1 MKRLLDLITAV
12 FLLLL
17 TFPLL
22 LAVGLAIRL
31 DSPGP
36 IFYCQER
43 VGFGGKAFIM
53 FKFRS
58 MIIGASDK
66 GSYQTAPNDPR
77 ITRVGRFLRR
87 NSLDELPQLMNVLLG
102 DMSLVGPRPDVF
114 DQRKFYKE
122 SDWVRRV
129 SVRPGITGLAQA
141 TVRSSATPTQRL
153 DLDLEYVENAG
164 LLLDLKVLVLTA
176 RQVFGKGSY

>member
-1 MKRLLDLITAV
+1 MKRLFELFVVI
-12 FLLLL
+12 FILLLV
-17 TFPLL
+17 FPLL
-22 LAVGLAIRL
+22 LAICLAVRL

-36 IFYCQER
+36 IFFRQER

-58 MIIGASDK
+58 MRTDAADL

-77 ITRVGRFLRR
+77 ITRVGCFLRR
-87 NSLDELPQLMNVLLG
+87 NSLDELPQLINVLLG

-114 DQRKFYKE
+114 EQRKLYKE
-122 SDWVRRV
+122 SDWLKRV

-141 TVRSSATPTQRL
+141 TARSLASPNQRL
-153 DLDLEYVENAG
+153 ELDLEYVEKAG
-164 LLLDLKVLVLTA
+164 LLLDVKVLVLTI
-176 RQVFGKGSY
+176 RQVFGKGGH